1 MDSLEE
7 NQDLINSLLTNYNTS
22 RIDIKNSRIE
32 NNSVEIIKNS
42 DPSSDVEYPNWF
54 KNELGE
60 GITIKSN
67 VGVIDLKIKCIED
80 GTLRIYIKSNDTRD
94 KNNNHFPVYIN
105 YTSVIVNKKEH
116 LKENTLVYHDEP
128 LIIMREV
135 KNNEIISIHAE
146 WMPFNS
152 KTSIYKNKTFTKLE
166 EDIEK
171 LTKKNKQ
178 QKKEIEKLTK
188 KNKQQKKEIEK
199 LTKKNKQLENKLK
212 EISNS
217 SLLEFRKLKKEL

>member
-1 MDSLEE
+1 MDDLEE

-67 VGVIDLKIKCIED
+67 VGVIDLKIKCIGD
-80 GTLRIYIKSNDTRD
+80 GTLRIYIKSNDTID

-105 YTSVIVNKKEH
+105 YTSVIVNKKEE
-116 LKENTLVYHDEP
+116 LKENTLLCHDEP
-128 LIIMREV
+128 LIIMRQV
-135 KNNEIISIHAE
+135 KNNELISIHAE
-146 WMPFNS
+146 WTPFNS
-152 KTSIYKNKTFTKLE
+152 KTSIYENKTLTKLE
-166 EDIEK
+166 EDVEK
-171 LTKKNKQ
+171 LTKKNKK

-188 KNKQQKKEIEK
+188 KNKK
-199 LTKKNKQLENKLK
+199 LENKLK

-217 SLLEFRKLKKEL
+217 SLWEIRKIKKEL